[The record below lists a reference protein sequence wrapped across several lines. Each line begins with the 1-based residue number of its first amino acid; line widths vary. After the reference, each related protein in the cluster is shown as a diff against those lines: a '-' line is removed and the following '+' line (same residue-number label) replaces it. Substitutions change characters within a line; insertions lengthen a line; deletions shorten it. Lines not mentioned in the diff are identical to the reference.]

1 MNWIPE
7 KLSHSSRYRQ
17 TVVSSQGICC
27 IAFNEI
33 ELSKGLNHPNI
44 SAYLGSGYIDECFSI
59 ILEYVVGGSVRSY
72 TQKNGPLSNEFATR
86 CLFYMLLKDCPLY
99 TARKLCNMHRDVKAA
114 NVLITSAQEIKIADF
129 GISKQLINLL
139 SGASSVVG
147 TPYWMAPAV
156 IRGKIKYTDKVDI
169 WGVGVTTFEFLSGWV
184 AAGTV

>member
-1 MNWIPE
+1 MFI
-7 KLSHSSRYRQ
+7 LH
-17 TVVSSQGICC
+17 
-27 IAFNEI
+27 AF
-33 ELSKGLNHPNI
+33 KGLSSLHSKKI
-44 SAYLGSGYIDECFSI
+44 
-59 ILEYVVGGSVRSY
+59 
-72 TQKNGPLSNEFATR
+72 
-86 CLFYMLLKDCPLY
+86 
-99 TARKLCNMHRDVKAA
+99 MHRDVKAA

-169 WGVGVTTFEFLSGWV
+169 WGVGVTTFEFLILSGRV